1 MIPQGFENIDSFYY
15 ALLYA
20 IRYQSKN
27 LKNDCLSD
35 DELKKDLE
43 NDELYDKLFTAKA
56 KLRLN
61 LDIQN
66 FQRQC
71 FSVNHLLN
79 KHGLFLRVC
88 ELKDKF

>member
-1 MIPQGFENIDSFYY
+1 MKIPIRFVMHFFT
-15 ALLYA
+15 LLD
-20 IRYQSKN
+20 QSKN
-27 LKNDCLSD
+27 KCVRD